1 MNAFELQETLS
12 QRRRFDWPKLVA
24 ALFGGWRR
32 ALVTFAVLVLIVWLG
47 VPLLRWLL
55 LNATWQGSSAECAA
69 RGGACWAFVAAKLQ
83 FFLFAFYP
91 AEGLWRPVVV
101 CGLLIALLL
110 ASAMPRLWSVRLVV
124 AWPVVIGVCLALMSG
139 LPGGSVVSSNQWGG
153 LPITLLVWMICFTTS
168 VPIAVLL
175 SLARR
180 SRMLLVRWLAIGY
193 IELMRAIPMVAIL
206 YFATLILPMA
216 LPGSVPLD
224 KLPRA
229 IVMVALFW
237 TAYVAEVV
245 RGGLQVVPKGQEE
258 AALALGLG
266 YWRAMRLIVLPQA
279 LRAVVPGLVN
289 LGIGFL
295 LATSLLAVI
304 GIMDILS
311 AAKAAAAD
319 PEWLGYYKE
328 SFLVVALVYFVMG
341 YGGSRYSL
349 WLERRLGSS
358 NGR

>member
-1 MNAFELQETLS
+1 MNAAEFEAATS
-12 QRRRFDWPKLVA
+12 RRRRIVWPRSIDGL
-24 ALFGGWRR
+24 LGGWRR
-32 ALVTFAVLVLIVWLG
+32 SLVTFGVLALMVWLG
-47 VPLLRWLL
+47 VPLLRWLVID
-55 LNATWQGSSAECAA
+55 ATWRGTSAECAA
-69 RGGACWAFVAAKLQ
+69 RDGACWAFIAAKLR

-91 AEGLWRPVVV
+91 AEVLWRPALV
-101 CGLLIALLL
+101 CGLLAALLL
-110 ASAMPRLWSVRLVV
+110 ATATPRLWSARLVL
-124 AWPVVIGVCLALMSG
+124 AWPLVIGLCLALMSG
-139 LPGGSVVSSNQWGG
+139 LPAGPRVSSNQWGG
-153 LPITLLVWMICFTTS
+153 LPVTLLVWTSCFAAS

-180 SRMLLVRWLAIGY
+180 SRMRILRWLAIGY
-193 IELMRAIPMVAIL
+193 IELMRAVPMVAVL

-216 LPGSVPLD
+216 LPDSVSLD

-229 IVMVALFW
+229 MVMIALFC

-245 RGGLQVVPKGQEE
+245 RGGLQAVPNGQEE

-266 YWRAMRLIVLPQA
+266 YWRSMRLIVLPQA

-319 PEWLGYYKE
+319 PQWLGYYKE
-328 SFLVVALVYFVMG
+328 AFLVVALVYFVMG

-349 WLERRLGSS
+349 WLERRLGAFD
-358 NGR
+358 RH